1 MDKDVADEVAP
12 LEELLKTAINRAK
25 IALMLVEL
33 NQEALLPTILEDLF
47 RGCQD
52 IIDHHCVKK

>member
-1 MDKDVADEVAP
+1 MDKDVANEVAP

-33 NQEALLPTILEDLF
+33 NQETLLPTILEDLF
-47 RGCQD
+47 AGCQTILD
-52 IIDHHCVKK
+52 FCIKK